1 LIILRYLMLETF
13 KSQIGIL
20 FVLVLIFV
28 SQKFITILAQ
38 AINGVIP
45 ADLVLTVLYL
55 NMPTLGTLMLPI
67 SFYLAILFAHGRL
80 HSESEMVALTSC
92 GYSPNKVLK
101 ATLMLSL
108 LTFVFASFNSLYLAP
123 AAEDEM
129 VSVIEKA
136 EANAGTATLI
146 EGRFHKASGNGGVVY
161 VEKYEQNKTLVN
173 VFAAHWPKE
182 EEGISPSVIT
192 AKTGNVA
199 NKKDGTWLTL
209 ENGQRYAGI
218 VGKNEFENSQFS
230 TYQVHIANAAVE
242 NKKRS
247 VDALPTSALIGA
259 SDTRSQAEL
268 QWRIAIP
275 VSILLITFMAVPMAK
290 VNPRQGR
297 YAKLLPALALYLSF
311 FLLLSASKSLIE
323 DGVIPYFGIW
333 GVQILFFAIG
343 VVLHLQTIGK
353 FNVKPKKEK
362 LKNVKPSKVDK

>member
-1 LIILRYLMLETF
+1 MIILRYLMLETF
-13 KSQIGIL
+13 KSQVGIL
-20 FVLVLIFV
+20 FVLILIFV

-45 ADLVLTVLYL
+45 ADLVLTILFL
-55 NMPTLGTLMLPI
+55 NLPTLGILMLPI

-101 ATLMLSL
+101 ATLTLSL
-108 LTFVFASFNSLYLAP
+108 LTFTFACFNSLLLAP
-123 AAEDEM
+123 SAEDKM
-129 VSVIEKA
+129 MSIIEQA

-161 VEKYEQNKTLVN
+161 VEKYVEGQNLQN

-182 EEGISPSVIT
+182 GGISPSVIT
-192 AKTGNVA
+192 AKSGNVA
-199 NKKDGTWLTL
+199 EKKDGTWLTL
-209 ENGQRYAGI
+209 ENGQRYAGV
-218 VGKNEFENSQFS
+218 VGQNEFENSKFS
-230 TYQVHIANAAVE
+230 TYQVHIANSAVE
-242 NKKRS
+242 NKTRD
-247 VDALPTSALIGA
+247 VEALPTSKLIGVN
-259 SDTRSQAEL
+259 DPKYQAEL

-275 VSILLITFMAVPMAK
+275 VSILLITFMAVPLAR

-323 DGVIPYFGIW
+323 DGAIPAIGMW
-333 GVQILFFAIG
+333 AGQILFFIVG
-343 VVLHLQTIGK
+343 IVLHLQTIGK
-353 FNVKPKKEK
+353 LNFSRRKKPTPKVEK
-362 LKNVKPSKVDK
+362 